1 MSDGP
6 RIVFD
11 EAPERPWLK
20 WVLGIGAVV
29 LLIVLGVVTYR
40 WALLSAGGDWRRA
53 RAEQQSLSEARASLS
68 TRVKTLEKENRA
80 LREQVAFL
88 EQSRTIDEQACKDVR
103 ESLVEMQATLAESRE
118 QVAFYRGI
126 VSPEDAKAGVRVQSL
141 ELRPLE
147 PSTVLAYKLVL
158 IQAMRHDRA
167 VSGTV
172 ALMLQGLLDGSPTEL
187 AWSTLEI
194 GDDVERGR
202 ASPYN
207 FKYFQE
213 LVGQIALPNDFV
225 PTRLTVTLNPKRRGA
240 KSVTRQ
246 YEWGDIVA
254 KQACEPA
261 AGN

>member
-1 MSDGP
+1 MSGP
-6 RIVFD
+6 RIVLD
-11 EAPERPWLK
+11 DGPPRPWLK

-29 LLIVLGVVTYR
+29 LLLVLGFATYR
-40 WALLSAGGDWRRA
+40 WALLTAGGDWRRA
-53 RAEQQSLSEARASLS
+53 RAEQQSLSEARESLS
-68 TRVKTLEKENRA
+68 SRVKSLEAKNKA

-88 EQSRTIDEQACKDVR
+88 EQSRSIDEQACKDVR
-103 ESLVEMQATLAESRE
+103 DSLQGLQNDLAESRE

-126 VSPEDAKAGVRVQSL
+126 VSPEDAKAGVRVQTMA
-141 ELRPLE
+141 LRQLE
-147 PSTVLAYKLVL
+147 PANVYSYELVL

-172 ALMLQGLLDGSPTEL
+172 ALVLQGLLDGSPTEL
-187 AWSTLEI
+187 AWSSLEI

-213 LVGQIALPNDFV
+213 LVGQIALPNAFV

-246 YEWGDIVA
+246 FQWGDIVVPP
-254 KQACEPA
+254 ACEPG
-261 AGN
+261 AG

>member
-11 EAPERPWLK
+11 DRPQRPWLK
-20 WVLGIGAVV
+20 WVLGVGAVL
-29 LLIVLGVVTYR
+29 LLIGLGVATYR

-53 RAEQQSLSEARASLS
+53 RAEQKTLSEARESLS
-68 TRVKTLEKENRA
+68 SRVKVLEAKNRA

-88 EQSRTIDEQACKDVR
+88 EQSRAIDEQACKDVR
-103 ESLVEMQATLAESRE
+103 ESLVDMQASLTEARE

-126 VSPEDAKAGVRVQSL
+126 VSPEDAKAGVRVQAMT
-141 ELRPLE
+141 LRQLQPDNVY
-147 PSTVLAYKLVL
+147 SYKLVL

-167 VSGTV
+167 VSGSV
-172 ALMLQGLLDGSPTEL
+172 AMLLQGLLDGTPTEL

-194 GDDVERGR
+194 GDDVQRGR
-202 ASPYN
+202 ATPYN

-213 LVGQIALPNDFV
+213 LTGQIALPGDFV

-240 KSVTRQ
+240 KAVTRQ
-246 YEWGDIVA
+246 YEWGDVA
-254 KQACEPA
+254 AQAACEPVA
-261 AGN
+261 AE